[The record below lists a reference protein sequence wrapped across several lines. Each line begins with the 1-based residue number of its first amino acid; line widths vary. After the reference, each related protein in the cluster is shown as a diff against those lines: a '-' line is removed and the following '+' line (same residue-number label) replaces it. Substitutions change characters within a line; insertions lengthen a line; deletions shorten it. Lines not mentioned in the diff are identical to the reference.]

1 MNQWEVVKDTNSGG
15 GWKVH
20 LRNWKNANGK
30 DCVETWDAVAV
41 AVGWYDNPVLP
52 DTYGLDVIKAKG
64 CAIHAKL
71 MIMRTTY
78 SGSL

>member
-1 MNQWEVVKDTNSGG
+1 MVKDTNSGG

-64 CAIHAKL
+64 CATHAKL